1 MLDGV
6 DPHFANQWTGPIQAV
21 FDMSPIPEFI
31 NDIKKRLICTAPISA
46 PFTNPPLAFAQHKV
60 LPPGD
65 QGKVVAERLDSYRH
79 IADAM
84 SKPIP
89 TAKQED
95 REAVDLIAAIKFVC
109 DHEDTPS
116 ALVKARQSILA
127 EMRVMQTKLLRHNSM
142 LRSMQP
148 RTVND
153 LAKHVPMDICILY
166 ILNCAVGSPDFYYPH
181 AFVTGFPMIGYL
193 HRTGVY
199 RQGGHQRTDWQDEFE
214 EWNRSLINSIRKRA
228 MKSQDK
234 QGLRE
239 CYEATIKEC
248 SMGLMEGPYTYKGVC
263 KALPGSNICAMR
275 RFPQYRYPGAPCRPC
290 DHGGE
295 GANNRFASP
304 DKLVTENS
312 EFPLRSAI
320 IFRDKLTKQH
330 AFRLS
335 TNDLKKAYRQM
346 PSGHPHHTVVA
357 LWNPAPRAEG
367 GQVVE
372 FFIDRGMP
380 FGLATSVLQ
389 FNRPMESLV
398 AILRRVFGVPC
409 AHYYDDIVNAGP
421 AFAAK
426 SDDDVTRALCA
437 IIGFVLDDDK
447 WCKPN
452 VSNAFL
458 GVIFD
463 FSQYKRGLVF
473 IRIKPE
479 RKKR

>member
-1 MLDGV
+1 
-6 DPHFANQWTGPIQAV
+6 
-21 FDMSPIPEFI
+21 
-31 NDIKKRLICTAPISA
+31 
-46 PFTNPPLAFAQHKV
+46 
-60 LPPGD
+60 
-65 QGKVVAERLDSYRH
+65 
-79 IADAM
+79 
-84 SKPIP
+84 
-89 TAKQED
+89 
-95 REAVDLIAAIKFVC
+95 
-109 DHEDTPS
+109 
-116 ALVKARQSILA
+116 
-127 EMRVMQTKLLRHNSM
+127 
-142 LRSMQP
+142 
-148 RTVND
+148 
-153 LAKHVPMDICILY
+153 
-166 ILNCAVGSPDFYYPH
+166 
-181 AFVTGFPMIGYL
+181 
-193 HRTGVY
+193 
-199 RQGGHQRTDWQDEFE
+199 
-214 EWNRSLINSIRKRA
+214 
-228 MKSQDK
+228 
-234 QGLRE
+234 
-239 CYEATIKEC
+239 
-248 SMGLMEGPYTYKGVC
+248 MEGEEDAYD
-263 KALPGSNICAMR
+263 AEDI
-275 RFPQYRYPGAPCRPC
+275 
-290 DHGGE
+290 E
-295 GANNRFASP
+295 
-304 DKLVTENS
+304 KL
-312 EFPLRSAI
+312 
-320 IFRDKLTKQH
+320 LTKQH

-372 FFIDRGMP
+372 FFIVRGMP

-479 RKKR
+479 RKQKIKAMLDGVMETRSLTSAQAASLRGKLFFACTQAYGRVGRAALQPFVDSSIDQLA